1 MFSTLLQVPRV
12 LDGDM
17 TRTDPPDEEAP
28 APSPDEA
35 PLSAGPAPAPRGPRG
50 RIVLIED
57 NPADV
62 TLFRWALWEHG
73 IDAEIE
79 EYSHGD
85 VAMAFAQHQGGFRQ
99 DAPPDVVVVDL
110 ALPGHDGMQ
119 ILGALCK
126 NPLFCRTEVGVFTSS
141 TDPRDRLRAM
151 ELGADFYIVK
161 PMDLDGVKALAEKI
175 GEQLPGNLHRPL
187 RRIPTDPSS

>member
-1 MFSTLLQVPRV
+1 
-12 LDGDM
+12 M
-17 TRTDPPDEEAP
+17 TRTDPPDDEEISA
-28 APSPDEA
+28 ASPSA
-35 PLSAGPAPAPRGPRG
+35 GSLTIGPAPTPRPVRG

-119 ILGALCK
+119 VLGALCK
-126 NPLFCRTEVGVFTSS
+126 NPIFCRTEVGVFTSS
-141 TDPRDRLRAM
+141 TDPRDRARAM

-161 PMDLDGVKALAEKI
+161 PMDLEGLKALAELI
-175 GEQLPGNLHRPL
+175 GEQLPVTLPRRL
-187 RRIPTDPSS
+187 RRHSTTPTDTPT

>member
-1 MFSTLLQVPRV
+1 
-12 LDGDM
+12 M
-17 TRTDPPDEEAP
+17 TRTDPPEKDSQTPP
-28 APSPDEA
+28 APT
-35 PLSAGPAPAPRGPRG
+35 PRG

-73 IDAEIE
+73 IEADIQ

-85 VAMAFAQHQGGFRQ
+85 VAMAFARQQGVFRK
-99 DAPPDVVVVDL
+99 DAPPDVIVVDL

-161 PMDLDGVKALAEKI
+161 PMDLQGLQALAEKI
-175 GEQLPGNLHRPL
+175 GEQLPGALARSRPQGNAD
-187 RRIPTDPSS
+187 PTS